1 MCVLH
6 AMVSFYSIMILR
18 ADVQKVLDALLE
30 KELSYWKDHKQEW
43 IRLCLDPAELWDRY
57 HWQFVRCL
65 AQAQLWEDLKN
76 HIKGIGATHLKDQIL
91 FLIQLNSPRLYQQLW
106 PESENND

>member
-6 AMVSFYSIMILR
+6 AMVSFYSIMIMR

-30 KELSYWKDHKQEW
+30 KEWSYWKDHKQE
-43 IRLCLDPAELWDRY
+43 
-57 HWQFVRCL
+57 WQFVRCL

-76 HIKGIGATHLKDQIL
+76 HIKGIGETHLKDQIL
-91 FLIQLNSPRLYQQLW
+91 FLIQLNSPRLYQILW
-106 PESENND
+106 GEHENVES

>member
-30 KELSYWKDHKQEW
+30 KEWSYWKDHKQE
-43 IRLCLDPAELWDRY
+43 
-57 HWQFVRCL
+57 WQFVRCL
-65 AQAQLWEDLKN
+65 AQAQKR
-76 HIKGIGATHLKDQIL
+76 I
-91 FLIQLNSPRLYQQLW
+91 
-106 PESENND
+106 